1 MQECAG
7 LLPGSTAEAIS
18 DHIQETWA
26 RARRAIECLRA
37 KLGDRADELVPLER
51 GGMRLLR
58 IQALMGD
65 GCATQKKVSR
75 LMEKLK
81 KEDGEEMYGAE
92 WNSMDNTIT
101 KVLVDV
107 CANHSRNYPIDE
119 WNRKFE
125 KLLSSTLSEDFNTCI
140 EHSGPMARLEKNGTS
155 FLRSFVKLV
164 YGGRGAYE
172 KGEGQ
177 RHCLFHFQCFIL
189 WLNILYYLFIGR
201 TGRDINLWLE
211 DNYPELVRNSVGRV
225 ELSKRQDWS
234 LEVSAKVFPLLGPM
248 TEYLVDSI
256 VLGPNILRDSTLQ
269 RMECTYFEGYVHVC
283 AIMWT
288 TVFCELRYLMNSKKV
303 FLNPMEVSD
312 PYDHLW
318 KLAEKMQGPEALDL
332 LEDAHQPWPRVQPS
346 NTDLSDWYEKRTAS
360 KNAQKEVLRQF
371 YEREDRI
378 QYEPVL
384 RELLSLFGDAIQESF
399 ARNIA
404 DYLEATN
411 GRLAN
416 SKLSEP
422 DKKRKAELL
431 CHNNAAERTF
441 AVFRSMLQR
450 YPSMSLRCAAT
461 ISFAR
466 LNGTFKMKE
475 IKNGET
481 ISEAGTALTADPVLQ
496 AAVSELCSVREK
508 SEGFVTLLRRSA
520 HKLDKEAGDIHRKRK
535 READKGREIEKARKK
550 AATTNAASE
559 VHLVKTKKEL
569 RDRIM
574 ACAGKISTTKAF
586 LKTQISSRIQ
596 IGNQYPISA
605 VPATF
610 RKESGNQKIRLTK
623 PSHYNGDELSYLKD
637 LAERMVAY
645 DAKHSM
651 PSEGVKLDLIRS
663 VPVLSEKYASM
674 RSKRLRADLKVKM
687 ETLAAAKDDPLLLQ
701 LLEEYKGK
709 LLFVNDDAAWPS
721 QTFRVANVQFYQ
733 GKGAYHDSWEAT
745 CEPVEM
751 CTQGS
756 WRVPSKYL
764 VPGGDPPVVMHQYLY
779 GVELVSLEDH
789 ENPKRNPSVDEYIAL
804 HEGRAA
810 SS

>member
-51 GGMRLLR
+51 GGMRLFR

-125 KLLSSTLSEDFNTCI
+125 KILSSTLSEDFNTCI
-140 EHSGPMARLEKNGTS
+140 EQSGPMARLEKNGTS

-303 FLNPMEVSD
+303 FLNPMEVND
-312 PYDHLW
+312 LYDHLW

-360 KNAQKEVLRQF
+360 MNAQKEVLRQF

-461 ISFAR
+461 ISCAR

-481 ISEAGTALTADPVLQ
+481 ISEAGSALTADPVLQ

-520 HKLDKEAGDIHRKRK
+520 HVLDKKAGDIHRKRK
-535 READKGREIEKARKK
+535 READKDQEIERARKRASK
-550 AATTNAASE
+550 ANQASE
-559 VHLVKTKKEL
+559 VILAASHRALLDKVAACSGKVTSAKAYLKE
-569 RDRIM
+569 
-574 ACAGKISTTKAF
+574 
-586 LKTQISSRIQ
+586 QISARLQ
-596 IGNQYPISA
+596 AGREYPITA
-605 VPATF
+605 VPEKF
-610 RKESGNQKIRLTK
+610 RANTSKKKIRLTK
-623 PSHYNGDELSYLKD
+623 PKEFEGGEVKYLED
-637 LAERMVAY
+637 LAVLMV
-645 DAKHSM
+645 KHDSNSAP
-651 PSEGVKLDLIRS
+651 PSESSDMQLVREVPLLSKKHTSLRSIKLR
-663 VPVLSEKYASM
+663 EEMQK
-674 RSKRLRADLKVKM
+674 KV
-687 ETLAAAKDDPLLLQ
+687 EALAAPEDDPLLLQ

-721 QTFRVANVQFYQ
+721 QTFRVATVQFYQ

-751 CTQGS
+751 CTEGS

-764 VPGGDPPVVMHQYLY
+764 VPGADPPVVMHQYLY

-789 ENPKRNPSVDEYIAL
+789 ENPKRVPFVDEYIAL